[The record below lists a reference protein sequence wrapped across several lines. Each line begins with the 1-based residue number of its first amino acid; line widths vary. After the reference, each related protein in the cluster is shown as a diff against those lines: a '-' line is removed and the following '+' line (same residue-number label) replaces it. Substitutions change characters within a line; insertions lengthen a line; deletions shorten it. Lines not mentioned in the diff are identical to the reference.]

1 MTPVLWTLAAALT
14 LLLGPICFVQLLYLE
29 SLRLRARELPA
40 LELFKDTLEGRLGL
54 TPERGVLTFSLVKH
68 SAMVM
73 LGLVVGGITLRGG
86 SPTWWS
92 LAEAAVFAVAV
103 MVLSAYIVPQ
113 LLYRKTSGR
122 WLLPLAPGF
131 KALAMVIRPL
141 TSFLEFLQS
150 LATLSEL
157 PEEAEENGSPQEELD
172 ALIEAGA
179 DEGLIE
185 EDDRKLIHSVVA
197 LGDKTVREVMTPR
210 PNVLA
215 IQQDASM
222 EDLRRLAIDG
232 HFSRIPVYEDS
243 IDSIIG
249 FVHVRDMLTLDHDG
263 LASRKVQEFTRPIRL
278 VPETKPADDLFREMQ
293 QDNVHIAIVVDEYGD
308 TAGLATMEDVV
319 EEVFGEIRDE
329 YDPTAEV
336 NEDGEGAYIVSGNV
350 DLDHLHDLLEFRPDE
365 GTESTTVGGLVTEW
379 LGHVPEV
386 GEVVERDGIRME
398 VTAGD
403 ERHVQQVR
411 VCKSAPAETEQDG
424 EQ

>member
-1 MTPVLWTLAAALT
+1 MTPVLWILAAALT
-14 LLLGPICFVQLLYLE
+14 LLLGPICVVQLLYLE
-29 SLRLRARELPA
+29 SLRLRTRELPA
-40 LELFKDTLEGRLGL
+40 LELFKDTLEDRLGL

-73 LGLVVGGITLRGG
+73 LGLVFSGITLRGG
-86 SPTWWS
+86 PPAWWP
-92 LAEAAVFAVAV
+92 LAEAAASAVAV

-122 WLLPLAPGF
+122 WLLSLAPAF

-141 TSFLEFLQS
+141 TSFFEFLQS
-150 LATLSEL
+150 LAALSEP

-185 EDDRKLIHSVVA
+185 EGDRKLIRSVVA
-197 LGDKTVREVMTPR
+197 LGDKAVREVMTPR

-222 EDLRRLAIDG
+222 EDLLRLAIDN
-232 HFSRIPVYEDS
+232 HFSRIPVYADS
-243 IDSIIG
+243 IDSIVG
-249 FVHVRDMLTLDHDG
+249 FVHLRDMLTLEQDDR
-263 LASRKVQEFTRPIRL
+263 ASRKVKEFTRPIRF

-293 QDNVHIAIVVDEYGD
+293 QDSVHMAIVVDEYGD

-329 YDPTAEV
+329 YDPTAGV
-336 NEDGEGAYIVSGNV
+336 QQDGEGAYIVSGNV
-350 DLDHLHDLLEFRPDE
+350 DLDHLHEMLGFRPDE

-379 LGHVPEV
+379 LGHVPEA
-386 GEVVERDGIRME
+386 GEVVERDGIRIE

-411 VCKSAPAETEQDG
+411 VCKSAPVEMEQDG
-424 EQ
+424 EH